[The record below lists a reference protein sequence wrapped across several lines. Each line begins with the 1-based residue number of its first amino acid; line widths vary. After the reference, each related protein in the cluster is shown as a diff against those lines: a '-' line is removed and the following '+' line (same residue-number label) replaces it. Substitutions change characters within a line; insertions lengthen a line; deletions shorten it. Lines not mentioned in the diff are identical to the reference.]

1 MSTRRRY
8 LGWGIFLICVG
19 VVPFAYQ
26 LGLISSAALEDVVRL
41 WPLIIIAIGL
51 GIALRASRYRGLGG
65 LLAAGVFGLFVGAA
79 LAGGIPTIGGCTG
92 NQTGG
97 TAFSYNGSA
106 DGAMDVNVDVSCA
119 TFTGS
124 SGNATGWTVS
134 GSAEQAPIVTSSA
147 GRIDMGSASTGGIP
161 FVSRGGVWNAQ
172 LPAQLGMSYFKF
184 NASSATLNLG
194 PGAMAL
200 FSLDLNAGDADVD
213 LSRVDLS
220 HGPINA
226 TLNAASAT
234 LTLPTSGTSSTGTIH
249 LNAASLKVCAN
260 PSLGL
265 SVRNDSTLSSDN
277 FAGAGM
283 SKDGDLWTTPGYSA
297 TAAHVDLNVNANVST
312 INIDRSGE
320 CQ

>member
-19 VVPFAYQ
+19 IVPIAAQ
-26 LGLISSAALEDVVRL
+26 VGLISAGALGDLVRL

-51 GIALRASRYRGLGG
+51 GIALRASRFGSVGG
-65 LLAAGVFGLFVGAA
+65 VLAAAVFGLFVGAA
-79 LAGGIPTIGGCTG
+79 LAAGLPTIGGCTG

-97 TAFSYNGSA
+97 PAFTYSGSA
-106 DGAMDVNVDVSCA
+106 DGATDVTVDVSCA

-124 SGNATGWTVS
+124 SAGAAGWMVS
-134 GSAEQAPIVTSSA
+134 GTAAQAPIVTSSA
-147 GRIDMGSASTGGIP
+147 SRIDMGSASTSGIP
-161 FVSRGGVWNAQ
+161 FVSRGEVWNAQ
-172 LPAQLGMSYFKF
+172 LPAQLGMAYFKF

-194 PGAMAL
+194 PGAIDL
-200 FSLDLNAGDADVD
+200 FSLDLNAGDADVN

-234 LTLPTSGTSSTGTIH
+234 LSLPTSGTSSTGTIH
-249 LNAASLKVCAN
+249 LNAASLKLCAN

-277 FAGAGM
+277 FAAAGM
-283 SKDGDLWTTPGYSA
+283 SKDGNLWTTPGYSA

>member
-1 MSTRRRY
+1 MVT
-8 LGWGIFLICVG
+8 
-19 VVPFAYQ
+19 
-26 LGLISSAALEDVVRL
+26 
-41 WPLIIIAIGL
+41 
-51 GIALRASRYRGLGG
+51 
-65 LLAAGVFGLFVGAA
+65 
-79 LAGGIPTIGGCTG
+79 
-92 NQTGG
+92 G
-97 TAFSYNGSA
+97 TA
-106 DGAMDVNVDVSCA
+106 D
-119 TFTGS
+119 
-124 SGNATGWTVS
+124 
-134 GSAEQAPIVTSSA
+134 QAPIVTSSA
-147 GRIDMGSASTGGIP
+147 GRIDMGSATTGGIP
-161 FVSRGGVWNAQ
+161 FVSRGEVWNAQ
-172 LPAQLGMSYFKF
+172 LPALLGMSYFKF

-194 PGAMAL
+194 PGPMAL

-213 LSRVDLS
+213 LGRVDLS

-277 FAGAGM
+277 FAAAGM

-297 TAAHVDLNVNANVST
+297 AAAHVDLNVNANVST